1 MKKIFIAMLIF
12 IVTVVYGGITEIYNE
27 RVEKSTAFM
36 LSENSFNQAV
46 RTLDEKKSFWIPGL
60 TAGFDQIIF
69 GKDGLENK
77 NIVNGHKSIRL
88 NLKANFVKILG
99 ASIGVSLPYVYDLTD
114 YSGKF
119 ENFNLT
125 VSRPLF
131 TEFYLEVPQAELS
144 VMQSKNAMEKTR
156 WDIFSQ
162 LLQDIFNYHNALS
175 TRELING
182 RTYVTEILYENE
194 NDNEKKKTYRQQLTE
209 LNKLSINNELVLNGL
224 NLEYCAELYSQAVQI
239 CEKMVLIS
247 EDCTQVNFNGTELP
261 SVLLKEDIARRQ
273 KEMWFLPYLP
283 NPVISFGIDL
293 LDSLK
298 WHVGLSFEYSFFE
311 KGTVSSKSVESSNRI
326 SQYEI
331 AVLQT
336 ANAKESIQHSI
347 EKLKKDLEIYK
358 MEVFASK
365 ANMDDSLA
373 ELAKNKL
380 LMEKGYITKEKYD
393 LESYEHISKKLDYEK
408 TLQSMYLTCVKLLQE
423 YGLPAGGGML

>member
-1 MKKIFIAMLIF
+1 LKKFFIAMLIF

-99 ASIGVSLPYVYDLTD
+99 ASIGVSLPYVYDLTACA
-114 YSGKF
+114 GKF

-125 VSRPLF
+125 VSRPIF

-182 RTYVTEILYENE
+182 RTYVT
-194 NDNEKKKTYRQQLTE
+194 
-209 LNKLSINNELVLNGL
+209 
-224 NLEYCAELYSQAVQI
+224 
-239 CEKMVLIS
+239 
-247 EDCTQVNFNGTELP
+247 
-261 SVLLKEDIARRQ
+261 
-273 KEMWFLPYLP
+273 
-283 NPVISFGIDL
+283 
-293 LDSLK
+293 
-298 WHVGLSFEYSFFE
+298 
-311 KGTVSSKSVESSNRI
+311 
-326 SQYEI
+326 
-331 AVLQT
+331 
-336 ANAKESIQHSI
+336 
-347 EKLKKDLEIYK
+347 
-358 MEVFASK
+358 
-365 ANMDDSLA
+365 
-373 ELAKNKL
+373 
-380 LMEKGYITKEKYD
+380 
-393 LESYEHISKKLDYEK
+393 
-408 TLQSMYLTCVKLLQE
+408 
-423 YGLPAGGGML
+423 